1 MDKLLL
7 IQKLGNFV
15 EYYSQAL
22 VDIGEFQT
30 FATVPSKIA
39 MKTASVIQAK
49 IESQQSAVQVVQHS
63 VKSQQ
68 SESQT
73 PQTQNTQQPQNQSQI
88 QQQMAKKTT
97 QTPPTG
103 VKSSPKTMINV
114 PVVNLDAF
122 TTLDDLKAELEKSC
136 NCELK
141 TYATKTVFGDGNSQA
156 KILVIGEAP
165 GQEEDLAGLPFI
177 GRSGELL
184 MNAFKS
190 ISLEREKNFYITNNI
205 FWRPPGNRKPTDEEM
220 EICRPYLAKIVEI
233 IKPHAIICVGS
244 VAAQNV
250 LQTEET
256 ISSMRNKIYTQA
268 KSFIYTGKIF
278 AIYHP
283 SYLLRNPS
291 KKYDMY
297 KDLLFIQ
304 EQIGEIL

>member
-1 MDKLLL
+1 MEKLLL
-7 IQKLGNFV
+7 IQKLGNLV
-15 EYYSQAL
+15 EYYSKTLAE
-22 VDIGEFQT
+22 IGEFQT
-30 FATVPSKIA
+30 FAKVPSKIVIEEISQI
-39 MKTASVIQAK
+39 KTPPQMQVASPTQ
-49 IESQQSAVQVVQHS
+49 SQ
-63 VKSQQ
+63 
-68 SESQT
+68 
-73 PQTQNTQQPQNQSQI
+73 TQQPQPQQTPSQPKP
-88 QQQMAKKTT
+88 QYQPQETLQTMAKKIT
-97 QTPPTG
+97 QPTE
-103 VKSSPKTMINV
+103 KPSKPSPSV
-114 PVVNLDAF
+114 PAVNLDAF
-122 TTLDDLKAELEKSC
+122 TTLDALKEELEKSC

-141 TYATKTVFGDGNSQA
+141 TFATKTVFGDGNPNA

-165 GQEEDLAGLPFI
+165 GQEEDIAGVPFI

-190 ISLEREKNFYITNNI
+190 INLERSKNFYITNNI

-233 IKPHAIICVGS
+233 IKPQAIICVGS

-256 ISSMRNKIYTQA
+256 ISNMRNKIYTQA
-268 KSFIYTGKIF
+268 KSFVYTGKIF

-297 KDLLFIQ
+297 KDLLFIK
-304 EQIGEIL
+304 EQIGDAL

>member
-1 MDKLLL
+1 MERSLLM
-7 IQKLGNFV
+7 QKLETV
-15 EYYSQAL
+15 VKYYAKTL
-22 VDIGEFQT
+22 ADIGEFQT
-30 FATVPSKIA
+30 FARIP
-39 MKTASVIQAK
+39 AK
-49 IESQQSAVQVVQHS
+49 IEIEATLSLPEVQQSP
-63 VKSQQ
+63 K
-68 SESQT
+68 T
-73 PQTQNTQQPQNQSQI
+73 QPQPQQISQP
-88 QQQMAKKTT
+88 MAKKPP
-97 QTPPTG
+97 QETPIA
-103 VKSSPKTMINV
+103 KIPKKVASTIQNSV
-114 PVVNLDAF
+114 PNVNLESF
-122 TTLDDLKAELEKSC
+122 TNLDDLKAELEKSC

-141 TYATKTVFGDGNSQA
+141 TYATKTVFGDGNPNA
-156 KILVIGEAP
+156 KILIIGEAP
-165 GQEEDLAGLPFI
+165 GQEEDIAGVPFI

-220 EICRPYLAKIVEI
+220 DICRPYLAKIVEI
-233 IKPHAIICVGS
+233 INPTVIICVGS

-256 ISSMRNKIYTQA
+256 ISNMRNKVFLESIPLKYA
-268 KSFIYTGKIF
+268 GKIF

-297 KDLLFIQ
+297 KDLLFIK

>member
-1 MDKLLL
+1 MEKLLL
-7 IQKLGNFV
+7 IQKLETLV
-15 EYYSQAL
+15 KYYSQAL
-22 VDIGEFQT
+22 LDIGEFQT
-30 FATVPSKIA
+30 FARIPT
-39 MKTASVIQAK
+39 K
-49 IESQQSAVQVVQHS
+49 IELETIPQPQVQQNPHQPQQISQ
-63 VKSQQ
+63 
-68 SESQT
+68 
-73 PQTQNTQQPQNQSQI
+73 PITQQITHS
-88 QQQMAKKTT
+88 MAKKLPQEIPSTVPKKVAST
-97 QTPPTG
+97 
-103 VKSSPKTMINV
+103 VKNSIPN
-114 PVVNLDAF
+114 VNLDSF
-122 TTLDDLKAELEKSC
+122 TTLDDLKEEVEKSC

-141 TYATKTVFGDGNSQA
+141 SYATKTVFGDGTPQA

-165 GQEEDLAGLPFI
+165 GQEEDLAGVPFI

-190 ISLEREKNFYITNNI
+190 INLERQTNFYITNNI

-233 IKPHAIICVGS
+233 VNPKVIICVGS

-250 LQTEET
+250 LKTDET
-256 ISSMRNKIYTQA
+256 ISNMRNKVFLESIPLN
-268 KSFIYTGKIF
+268 YTGKIF

-297 KDLLFIQ
+297 KDLLFIKEAIT

>member
-1 MDKLLL
+1 MEKLLL
-7 IQKLGNFV
+7 IQKLETLV
-15 EYYSQAL
+15 KYYSQAL

-30 FATVPSKIA
+30 FAKIP
-39 MKTASVIQAK
+39 AK
-49 IESQQSAVQVVQHS
+49 IEQKPSQNQQTSQQT
-63 VKSQQ
+63 SQ
-68 SESQT
+68 
-73 PQTQNTQQPQNQSQI
+73 PITQQTLPQP
-88 QQQMAKKTT
+88 MPKK
-97 QTPPTG
+97 PPQEVPSVPKKITST
-103 VKSSPKTMINV
+103 VKNSIP
-114 PVVNLDAF
+114 NLNLEAF
-122 TTLDDLKAELEKSC
+122 TTLDALKEEVEKSC

-141 TYATKTVFGDGNSQA
+141 SYATKTVFGDGNPQA

-165 GQEEDLAGLPFI
+165 GQEEDLAGVPFI

-190 ISLEREKNFYITNNI
+190 INLERQTNFYITNNI

-233 IKPHAIICVGS
+233 VNPKVIICVGS

-250 LQTEET
+250 LKTEET
-256 ISSMRNKIYTQA
+256 ISNLRNKVFLESIPLN
-268 KSFIYTGKIF
+268 YTGKVF

-297 KDLLFIQ
+297 KDLLFIKETIT

>member
-1 MDKLLL
+1 MMEKLLL
-7 IQKLGNFV
+7 IQKLETLV
-15 EYYSQAL
+15 KYYSQAL

-30 FATVPSKIA
+30 FARIPAKITIEAIPQPPLQPSPQPQVQHKLPQPQQTLPQPMPKKPPQEVPSVPK
-39 MKTASVIQAK
+39 KVAST
-49 IESQQSAVQVVQHS
+49 
-63 VKSQQ
+63 VKNSI
-68 SESQT
+68 
-73 PQTQNTQQPQNQSQI
+73 PN
-88 QQQMAKKTT
+88 
-97 QTPPTG
+97 
-103 VKSSPKTMINV
+103 
-114 PVVNLDAF
+114 VNLESI
-122 TTLDDLKAELEKSC
+122 TTLDALKEEVEKSC

-141 TYATKTVFGDGNSQA
+141 TYATKTVFGDGNPQA

-165 GQEEDLAGLPFI
+165 GQEEDLAGVPFI

-190 ISLEREKNFYITNNI
+190 INLDRQTNFYITNNI

-220 EICRPYLAKIVEI
+220 EICRPYLAKILEI
-233 IKPHAIICVGS
+233 INPKVIICVGS

-250 LQTEET
+250 LKTEET
-256 ISSMRNKIYTQA
+256 ISNLRNKVFLESIPLKY
-268 KSFIYTGKIF
+268 SGKIF

-297 KDLLFIQ
+297 KDLLFIKETIT

>member
-1 MDKLLL
+1 MEKLLL
-7 IQKLGNFV
+7 IQKLETLV
-15 EYYSQAL
+15 KYYSQAL

-30 FATVPSKIA
+30 FSRIP
-39 MKTASVIQAK
+39 AK
-49 IESQQSAVQVVQHS
+49 IELEKIKEATAQKPLQQNPPQPQQISQ
-63 VKSQQ
+63 
-68 SESQT
+68 
-73 PQTQNTQQPQNQSQI
+73 PITQQITHS
-88 QQQMAKKTT
+88 MAKKPQQEVSSAVPKKITST
-97 QTPPTG
+97 
-103 VKSSPKTMINV
+103 VKNSIPS
-114 PVVNLDAF
+114 VNLHSF
-122 TTLDDLKAELEKSC
+122 TTLDDLKEEVEKSC

-141 TYATKTVFGDGNSQA
+141 SYATKTVFGDGNPQA

-165 GQEEDLAGLPFI
+165 GQEEDLAGVPFI

-190 ISLEREKNFYITNNI
+190 INLERQTNFYITNNI

-233 IKPHAIICVGS
+233 INPTVIICVGS

-250 LQTEET
+250 LKTEEI
-256 ISSMRNKIYTQA
+256 ISNMRNKVFLESMPL
-268 KSFIYTGKIF
+268 KYTGKIF

-297 KDLLFIQ
+297 KDLMFIK
-304 EQIGEIL
+304 EQIDSIL